1 MGRHRS
7 VSRRRRNV
15 SDQAVVGDEQVG
27 DQRVV
32 SDETIPPKEY
42 LGVALKRGQVLR
54 IVDVEGKQ
62 VPDLVCWN
70 ANDKSE
76 VLSCNN
82 SRLIQKKWRLT
93 TGDVLFSDEANEML
107 TIVDDTVGIHHASGG
122 CCNEGA
128 NFRRYGVRG
137 TRNCRE
143 NMALAAAP
151 LGITV
156 KDIPG
161 AFCPFMRVVQND
173 YGSYEILEPTSVA
186 VVHIDLRAEMDL
198 FVSISNCPQERNPC
212 NGFNPTPLRV
222 TVFDA

>member
-1 MGRHRS
+1 M
-7 VSRRRRNV
+7 
-15 SDQAVVGDEQVG
+15 SDQAVVTGGDGVVL
-27 DQRVV
+27 DQI
-32 SDETIPPKEY
+32 IPPKEY
-42 LGVALKRGQVLR
+42 LGVELQRGQVLR

-62 VPDLVCWN
+62 VPDLVCFN
-70 ANDKSE
+70 RADPTE
-76 VLSCNN
+76 RLSCNN
-82 SRLIQKKWRLT
+82 SRLIQKKWLLT
-93 TGDVLFSDEANEML
+93 TGDVLYSDEANEML

-128 NFRRYGVRG
+128 NYRRYGVRG

-161 AFCPFMRVVQND
+161 AFCPFMRVIQYED
-173 YGSYEILEPTSVA
+173 GRYEILEPTSKPGDHV
-186 VVHIDLRAEMDL
+186 DFRAEMDL

-222 TVFDA
+222 MVLAAADA